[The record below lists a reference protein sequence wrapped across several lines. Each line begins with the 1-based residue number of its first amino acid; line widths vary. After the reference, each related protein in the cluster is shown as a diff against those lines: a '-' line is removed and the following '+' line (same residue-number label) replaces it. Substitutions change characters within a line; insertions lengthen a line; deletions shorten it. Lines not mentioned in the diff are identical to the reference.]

1 MFRHLS
7 GTRLSTLTDSS
18 PAQRRAHAKF
28 CVKTCAVACL
38 VSALAACSKPE
49 PVAEPVRSVKV
60 LTVGSSQLQA
70 VTEYAGEVRAGVE
83 ARLGF
88 RVSGKLVRRL
98 VDNGDRVK
106 AGQVL
111 AELDMQDYQ
120 LALDAAQAQVRAALS
135 NRDLAAADAKRY
147 KDLRDQ
153 NFISAAE
160 FERRDNALKLAQ
172 AQLDQAQASLVAQ
185 RNQGAYTHLVADA
198 PGVVTAVEA
207 EAGQVLAAGTPVLRL
222 AYDGARV
229 ALFALPEDKLD
240 TLRTG
245 DDMSVRVWG
254 SSASMTGKVS
264 EVGGSADPQT
274 RTFPVKVSLP
284 NAQLPLGATV
294 TVSPKAGLRANMDA
308 GAPVIKLPTSAL
320 RQEGAATAV
329 WVLDAANMTVSSQVV
344 EVLTADGNEVVV
356 TAGLQPGQQVVSAGV
371 HVLSPGQKV
380 VLYREKNAP
389 APVSA
394 AAPVSLPA
402 AK

>member
-1 MFRHLS
+1 MT
-7 GTRLSTLTDSS
+7 GV
-18 PAQRRAHAKF
+18 A
-28 CVKTCAVACL
+28 ACL
-38 VSALAACSKPE
+38 VGALAACSKPE
-49 PVAEPVRSVKV
+49 PVAEPVRSVRV

-98 VDNGDRVK
+98 VDNGERVK

-111 AELDMQDYQ
+111 AELDIQDYQ

-172 AQLDQAQASLVAQ
+172 AQLDQAQASLVTQ
-185 RNQGAYTHLVADA
+185 RNQGAYTRLVADA
-198 PGVVTAVEA
+198 PGVVTAIDA

-222 AYDGARV
+222 AYDGVRV

-240 TLRTG
+240 TVRTG
-245 DDMSVRVWG
+245 DEMSVRVWG
-254 SSASMTGKVS
+254 SATTMTGKVS

-274 RTFPVKVSLP
+274 RTFPIKVSLP
-284 NAQLPLGATV
+284 DARLPLGATV
-294 TVSPKAGLRANMDA
+294 TLSPKTGARANLQV

-329 WVLDAANMTVSSQVV
+329 WVLDTANMTVSSQVV

-394 AAPVSLPA
+394 TAPVSSPA